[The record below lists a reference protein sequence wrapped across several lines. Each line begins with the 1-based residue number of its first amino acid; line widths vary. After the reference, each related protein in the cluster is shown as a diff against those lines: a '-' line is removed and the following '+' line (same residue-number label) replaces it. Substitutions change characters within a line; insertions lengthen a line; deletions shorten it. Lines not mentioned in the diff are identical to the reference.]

1 MTNVADELQV
11 QIKRVRDEILPAV
24 YDGLGEAGKP
34 AAMMMRADLD
44 ATTKAIL
51 DGDLAEMIARLE
63 SLKGWEL

>member
-1 MTNVADELQV
+1 MGDLATELQV
-11 QIKRVRDEILPAV
+11 QIRRVRDKIIPV
-24 YDGLGEAGKP
+24 YDSLGEGGKP
-34 AAMMMRADLD
+34 AAMLMRADLD